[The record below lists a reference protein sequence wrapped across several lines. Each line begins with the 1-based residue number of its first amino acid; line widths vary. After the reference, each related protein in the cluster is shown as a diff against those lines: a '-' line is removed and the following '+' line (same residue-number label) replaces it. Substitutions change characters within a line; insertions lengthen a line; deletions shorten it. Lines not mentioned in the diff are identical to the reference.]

1 MTKPKAA
8 IIGIS
13 EQVLKKEEKSLVS
26 KKCPFGIILFSRNI
40 SSFEQVK
47 KLTLSLRDAAS
58 WDIPIFIDQ
67 EGGKVQRLSGS
78 DWLSFPPI
86 NIFGKIAK
94 KSLKSAIEGT
104 YLNHQLIADDLTAL
118 GINVNCSPCLDIYSK
133 SASEIIGNRSFSDDP
148 NIVHILGKTACEA
161 MLSRGVIPVIKHL
174 PGHGRANADSHKKL
188 PEVKEDLYTL
198 EQSDFIPFKKL
209 NNNLFGMTAHI
220 LFKSID
226 PVLPI
231 SISAK
236 ALNYIRNNL
245 FFEGIL
251 LSDDIE
257 MSALSGSLNV
267 RAQNIIK
274 AGCDVVL
281 YCGGN
286 NLKNEK
292 LLDTVPL
299 INVNAWQKWLKG
311 SSQVTQFFEPFDR
324 DASRSR
330 LKHLLGNYY

>member
-47 KLTLSLRDAAS
+47 KLTSSLRDAAS
-58 WDIPIFIDQ
+58 WNIPIFIDQ

-94 KSLKSAIEGT
+94 KSLKLAIEGT

-161 MLSRGVIPVIKHL
+161 ML
-174 PGHGRANADSHKKL
+174 
-188 PEVKEDLYTL
+188 
-198 EQSDFIPFKKL
+198 
-209 NNNLFGMTAHI
+209 
-220 LFKSID
+220 

-257 MSALSGSLNV
+257 MSALSGALNV

-274 AGCDVVL
+274 AGYDVVL

-299 INVNAWQKWLKG
+299 INANAWQKWLKG